1 MKEFR
6 AQSEP
11 RRPWSPLSAFSRA
24 ILPRDPVDLEK
35 LSCGLNQ
42 QPQKWCSA
50 LKLSFLTCQVRIIE
64 PAQVSTVLKQWSPR
78 SCASRRPSSQAGRGG
93 LSKAE
98 FKASPAMYQLCG
110 LPQDMKPHGI
120 WVPSPENRAWNYSR
134 CRTERIWQGSIKI
147 NFF

>member
-42 QPQKWCSA
+42 QPQKWCLA
-50 LKLSFLTCQVRIIE
+50 LKLGFLTGQVRVITVPSLQDCCEISE
-64 PAQVSTVLKQWSPR
+64 PAQVSTALKQWSPR
-78 SCASRRPSSQAGRGG
+78 SCSSRRPSSQAGRGG

-120 WVPSPENRAWNYSR
+120 
-134 CRTERIWQGSIKI
+134 
-147 NFF
+147 